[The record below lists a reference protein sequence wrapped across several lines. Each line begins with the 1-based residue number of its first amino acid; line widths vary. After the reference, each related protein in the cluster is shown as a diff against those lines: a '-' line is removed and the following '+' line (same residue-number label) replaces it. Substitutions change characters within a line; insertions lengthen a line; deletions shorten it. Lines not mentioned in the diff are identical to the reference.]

1 MINSCM
7 KLSNLFN
14 ESNNSNVTVEHV
26 KGGLD
31 SYYQLTKAKE
41 LAKADGHDY
50 DKLPEYHRGKD
61 QPHKEKYKALAK
73 EVNEVSVPYS
83 KSTEK
88 DLADRIAK
96 KDDERKRVKKSASK
110 SLKDYKKKMKS
121 NDDWK
126 DTAEGLVGNVAGS
139 LAGSVAGGVG
149 GPGGSL
155 AGGVAGGMAG
165 DKLGDLVKKK
175 LKASQ
180 QDDVDLGPTWE
191 DDLEAALD
199 GYPEWA
205 HEYIKDGVC
214 PECGGNGYM
223 DGDYENEAGEEND
236 ECSGMYNY
244 DCDEGEIRDN
254 TWADELKSKEP
265 QEPKQPAPSKEQI
278 MKLLPMLHKEYVQS
292 GRYNAFELGSILKQ
306 MYPELN
312 KREAGSYVADFL
324 SNYKPEVESMESVK
338 EGPDYD
344 ASDIHRGDVITCK
357 RCKGKGCDHC
367 DDKGVHVK
375 KESPFSK
382 KQATEGLYDEGEK
395 VKTAKGNIYTWAE
408 ANREYSMYGKFT
420 YEGGE
425 FAMYY
430 DPQMGQF
437 DNREPIQG
445 DPRAQQVIDS
455 LPDEYFA
462 NDEKESV
469 ISGIID
475 MILEN
480 ADTQTNE
487 EEELNNLR
495 KRAGLEVK
503 EVIEDDYEYENDLA
517 MEFVKLPL
525 ASMSKEEIRREMS
538 SIFNTLYQMGM
549 GDEPQTDAGVAMEDL
564 GTSVEDSGHYVND
577 DWTYPSEGEISDE
590 DVRTMIEH
598 QQKVKEVLSQEGDAL
613 AVQEVSED
621 SVYANYVTY
630 VGPNGEELGT
640 EDYDGELEPDMMA
653 QMASDEEC
661 KMLCDKHNMDYND
674 TVGCLKFNDGE
685 ATMQDGEELPDG
697 TIAFYGGKEATEESA
712 PVEFDND
719 SNEAHVAKM
728 LAKALGDENRWSE
741 MSAVELYAEL
751 ESQDPDVADMLHKV
765 AMTIYDIKLKERVY
779 KNQGTSDAVTD
790 TRGKDFQFDKSNK
803 KFKSLDGE
811 EAAVNTKL
819 GKDLLRR
826 RRNQMKRT
834 NPSYPKNK
842 A

>member
-1 MINSCM
+1 M
-7 KLSNLFN
+7 
-14 ESNNSNVTVEHV
+14 
-26 KGGLD
+26 
-31 SYYQLTKAKE
+31 
-41 LAKADGHDY
+41 
-50 DKLPEYHRGKD
+50 
-61 QPHKEKYKALAK
+61 
-73 EVNEVSVPYS
+73 
-83 KSTEK
+83 
-88 DLADRIAK
+88 
-96 KDDERKRVKKSASK
+96 
-110 SLKDYKKKMKS
+110 
-121 NDDWK
+121 
-126 DTAEGLVGNVAGS
+126 
-139 LAGSVAGGVG
+139 
-149 GPGGSL
+149 
-155 AGGVAGGMAG
+155 
-165 DKLGDLVKKK
+165 
-175 LKASQ
+175 
-180 QDDVDLGPTWE
+180 
-191 DDLEAALD
+191 
-199 GYPEWA
+199 
-205 HEYIKDGVC
+205 
-214 PECGGNGYM
+214 
-223 DGDYENEAGEEND
+223 YE
-236 ECSGMYNY
+236 Y

-265 QEPKQPAPSKEQI
+265 QAPKQPAPSKEQI

-324 SNYKPEVESMESVK
+324 SNYKPEVESIEEAEKSIEDCIRQTLEKEGGAAGKGAIVDACKEAGYSEEECSDAMSKMSDVK
-338 EGPDYD
+338 EHEHGDY
-344 ASDIHRGDVITCK
+344 ILEV
-357 RCKGKGCDHC
+357 
-367 DDKGVHVK
+367 
-375 KESPFSK
+375 
-382 KQATEGLYDEGEK
+382 TEGLYDEG
-395 VKTAKGNIYTWAE
+395 
-408 ANREYSMYGKFT
+408 
-420 YEGGE
+420 
-425 FAMYY
+425 
-430 DPQMGQF
+430 
-437 DNREPIQG
+437 
-445 DPRAQQVIDS
+445 
-455 LPDEYFA
+455 
-462 NDEKESV
+462 
-469 ISGIID
+469 
-475 MILEN
+475 EN

-598 QQKVKEVLSQEGDAL
+598 QQKVKDVLSQEGDSQYEEAI
-613 AVQEVSED
+613 EEG
-621 SVYANYVTY
+621 VYANYVTY

-674 TVGCLKFNDGE
+674 TIGCLKFDDGE

>member
-1 MINSCM
+1 M

-96 KDDERKRVKKSASK
+96 KDDEKKRVKKSASK

-139 LAGSVAGGVG
+139 LAGSVAGSVA

-223 DGDYENEAGEEND
+223 DGDYENEDGEEND
-236 ECSGMYNY
+236 ECNGMYEY

-265 QEPKQPAPSKEQI
+265 QAPKQPAPSKEQI

-324 SNYKPEVESMESVK
+324 SNYKPEVESIEEAEKSIEDCIRQTLEKEGGAAGKGAIVDACKEAGYSEEECSDAMSKMSDVK
-338 EGPDYD
+338 EHEHGDY
-344 ASDIHRGDVITCK
+344 ILEV
-357 RCKGKGCDHC
+357 
-367 DDKGVHVK
+367 
-375 KESPFSK
+375 
-382 KQATEGLYDEGEK
+382 TEGLYDEG
-395 VKTAKGNIYTWAE
+395 
-408 ANREYSMYGKFT
+408 
-420 YEGGE
+420 
-425 FAMYY
+425 
-430 DPQMGQF
+430 
-437 DNREPIQG
+437 
-445 DPRAQQVIDS
+445 
-455 LPDEYFA
+455 
-462 NDEKESV
+462 
-469 ISGIID
+469 
-475 MILEN
+475 EN

-590 DVRTMIEH
+590 DVQTMIEH
-598 QQKVKEVLSQEGDAL
+598 QQKVKDVLSQEGDSQYEEAI
-613 AVQEVSED
+613 EEG
-621 SVYANYVTY
+621 VYANYVTY

-674 TVGCLKFNDGE
+674 TIGCLKFDDGE